1 MDIQRS
7 GSDLILRNEELYKQ
21 HLQIMVNEKL
31 NQLKQLDVR
40 LDHILTVEVKQ
51 IELKKNELMKEI
63 ESIQQELDRKSNI
76 IEVKAEVI
84 ENG

>member
-1 MDIQRS
+1 MDINRS
-7 GSDLILRNEELYKQ
+7 GSDIVLRDIGLFKQ
-21 HLQIMVNEKL
+21 HLQILINEKL

-51 IELKKNELMKEI
+51 IELKKNELAKEI
-63 ESIQQELDRKSNI
+63 ESIQQELDQKNNI

>member
-1 MDIQRS
+1 MSDINRS
-7 GSDLILRNEELYKQ
+7 GSDLVLRDNELYKK
-21 HLQIMVNEKL
+21 HLQILKNEKL

-51 IELKKNELMKEI
+51 IELKHDELKKEI
-63 ESIQQELDRKSNI
+63 ESIQQELDQKNNI

-84 ENG
+84 E